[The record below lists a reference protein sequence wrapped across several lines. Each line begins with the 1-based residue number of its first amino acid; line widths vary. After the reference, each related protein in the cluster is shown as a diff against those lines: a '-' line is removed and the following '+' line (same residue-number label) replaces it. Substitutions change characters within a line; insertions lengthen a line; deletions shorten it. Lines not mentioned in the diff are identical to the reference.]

1 MIDEALERK
10 GKNIILVTHGNLMAL
25 IVKHFQNEFGYEQ
38 WQNLSNPNV
47 HVLKIDNEETNLERL
62 WNAGN

>member
-1 MIDEALERK
+1 
-10 GKNIILVTHGNLMAL
+10 MAL

-38 WQNLSNPNV
+38 WQNLSNPDV
-47 HVLKIDNEETNLERL
+47 YVLKIDNEETNLERL